1 MHGASN
7 LYEPIYVA
15 INIGSHSHICGRHIV
30 LIHQKKKKM
39 SKRKLD
45 MKKSY
50 HPIDCQ
56 NEVASDFTK

>member
-15 INIGSHSHICGRHIV
+15 IYIGSHSHICGRHIV
-30 LIHQKKKKM
+30 LIHQKKKKNV
-39 SKRKLD
+39 KTKVGYEE
-45 MKKSY
+45 KY